1 VSQVRSGEVQ
11 QTASVVAEK
20 GREYGVK
27 GWGLLRGIAATVATQ
42 VENAANEHGY
52 NVDLGGRS
60 NNLLHFC
67 HLSCSTDACAIVPVL
82 ACCCW

>member
-1 VSQVRSGEVQ
+1 MSQVRSGEVQ

-52 NVDLGGRS
+52 NVDLGGGLQV
-60 NNLLHFC
+60 LLNCC
-67 HLSCSTDACAIVPVL
+67 HLPCSATKMCHH
-82 ACCCW
+82 CTS